1 MNMSGRFQ
9 PTESGFIMEGEVRP
23 TEISSGAACSVYGAE
38 LDAHW
43 HSAHRSL
50 LEALEQ
56 LEGRNVRVTV
66 EIVERRPA
74 DALRE
79 LVERF
84 RQESEELEDYSSVI

>member
-1 MNMSGRFQ
+1 MSGRFQ

-23 TEISSGAACSVYGAE
+23 TEISPEAACSVYGAE

-50 LEALEQ
+50 LEALKE
-56 LEGRNVRVTV
+56 LEGRNVRITV
-66 EIVERRPA
+66 EVVERGPV

-79 LVERF
+79 LLERF
-84 RQESEELEDYSSVI
+84 RRESEDLEEYPSVI